1 MFTSCLFQGPLP
13 SRTDTRVWSS
23 CVLPAHTALNNSSLA
38 SQVTL
43 ISVVPNKELLVSGF
57 SGNVRTDHQPHR
69 CAGAIWGLLSGKEI
83 YFTWAFCP
91 WESSLKSSPKSK
103 RQVAK
108 WSDALPSE
116 TESQRSSAQPPQGL
130 PFSPGEWWSASKEVL
145 AQAKPMYKLLDSSL
159 LLTSGLL
166 APLGKLRDFSN
177 PKRQYLSLHW
187 MNEHQCLPILW

>member
-1 MFTSCLFQGPLP
+1 MGGRQRSLPSLVLIAPVFTHILAFGTKYCNYVYFLSLPGPLP

-130 PFSPGEWWSASKEVL
+130 PFSPGEW
-145 AQAKPMYKLLDSSL
+145 
-159 LLTSGLL
+159 
-166 APLGKLRDFSN
+166 
-177 PKRQYLSLHW
+177 
-187 MNEHQCLPILW
+187 